1 MRAIQ
6 QREFGGPEVLE
17 LVELPTPE
25 PGEGEVLVRVSRA
38 GLNFADTHT
47 RENTYLAEATLPL
60 VPGAEVAGIREDTGE
75 RVVALCGSGG
85 YAEFATAPAALTFPI
100 PAAVDDGTALALLLQ
115 GLTAWHLYRTC
126 ARVQPGE
133 SVVVIAA
140 AGGVGSLAVQLGK
153 PLGAGRVIAV
163 ASSQSKRDLTLELGA
178 DVAVD
183 AAPERLSE

>member
-25 PGEGEVLVRVSRA
+25 PGEGEVLVRVTRA

-75 RVVALCGSGG
+75 RVVALCGTGG
-85 YAEFATAPAALTFPI
+85 YAEYATAPEGLTVPL
-100 PAAVDDGTALALLLQ
+100 PDGVDDGTGPVRARGARRAA
-115 GLTAWHLYRTC
+115 GDRRWHLSAQRGGPRPRGH
-126 ARVQPGE
+126 AGAPHHGQ
-133 SVVVIAA
+133 AA
-140 AGGVGSLAVQLGK
+140 ARSRRLTSPCAFPHGAV
-153 PLGAGRVIAV
+153 
-163 ASSQSKRDLTLELGA
+163 RDRAQRGQ
-178 DVAVD
+178 V
-183 AAPERLSE
+183 PNRLRRCVLCGDGPA